1 MLVVDQVII
10 TLCDK
15 VVIMEEK
22 VKQWQ
27 LQLCQQQAQVS
38 QPYHT
43 ELLTLCDK
51 VVIMEEKVKQWQLNI

>member
-1 MLVVDQVII
+1 
-10 TLCDK
+10 
-15 VVIMEEK
+15 MEEK

-27 LQLCQQQAQVS
+27 LQLCQQAQVS